1 MRLKSFI
8 TEKRRNDVIVVDV
21 QPSYK
26 SYIDFS
32 MLEFCEFLNGCNNI
46 LYFYNG
52 MELCLD
58 NESQVRRFLYENG
71 FDKWKMKDI
80 QFVDKTYGF
89 LRGWMD
95 MGIDV
100 GIIKKAIRYMMSK
113 RENDSRDI
121 PYEEWLS
128 VIPDLGDYEGIDS
141 EPIYLPSF
149 SMAQL
154 KSFQGSYLVGGGR
167 NECLKEVEILL
178 STFNIHVIKVERFIY
193 G

>member
-1 MRLKSFI
+1 
-8 TEKRRNDVIVVDV
+8 
-21 QPSYK
+21 
-26 SYIDFS
+26 
-32 MLEFCEFLNGCNNI
+32 
-46 LYFYNG
+46 